1 MAALYRSYVFRGKDK
16 AIDELRTVVEDHF
29 GHRVT
34 KKDARQIETDG
45 GPKAGTI
52 NGWFFGATLRPQ
64 SATLEAAGRALGY
77 RRQWVKMNGKDRKG

>member
-1 MAALYRSYVFRGKDK
+1 MVALYRSYVFRGKDK

-34 KKDARQIETDG
+34 RKDTKTIEESG

-52 NGWFFGATLRPQ
+52 NGWFFGKTMRPQ
-64 SATLEAAGRALGY
+64 SATLEAAGRSLGF
-77 RRQWVKMNGKDRKG
+77 RRVWQKMNGRTK